1 MMGVARPSVLSTG
14 VPATR
19 TPGPPG
25 SAARTPVPVGAR
37 PQAGA
42 PARSPQQELVARLSK
57 EVIERIVWEVVPEL
71 AEAIIRQELDR
82 LIAAREREP
91 R

>member
-1 MMGVARPSVLSTG
+1 MVGLARPSVLSTG
-14 VPATR
+14 APATR
-19 TPGPPG
+19 TPGP
-25 SAARTPVPVGAR
+25 VGAR
-37 PQAGA
+37 PLAGA
-42 PARSPQQELVARLSK
+42 PGTPARSAQQELVARLSK

-71 AEAIIRQELDR
+71 AEAIIREELDR